1 MSKKVKQIKFNG
13 SSNPTLGVE
22 LELFTLNSDSLALTN
37 GAPKILNHFKDNF
50 FFKEELLQ
58 CIVEITTDVC
68 DDVDEIYNDLRP
80 KLDMAIEYSNKNNI
94 ELLAMPIHPFSR
106 VSEQSVT
113 NNNRYLSF
121 LDRMQWP
128 LRRLLITGIHVH
140 VGVESGE
147 IAIAVVNGMK
157 RYIPYLIA
165 LSANSPYFE
174 SEETGLASTRTK
186 IFEGLPNTGIPTD
199 LTNYSEFQKF
209 MRTLIGA
216 NSISSIRE
224 IWWDIRP
231 HPGYGTVEIRVCDSI
246 SNLNHIKDLTAL
258 IQALVVGLTNHYNN
272 GTQLPYLDSWIIY
285 ENKWRATRYGMDAK
299 LITNSDGKQISIK
312 EIIKNT
318 IKALEPEI
326 NKLNISD
333 SMDRILNRINEGHS
347 YYKNQLK
354 IYNETGDFMSI
365 LRCEIDELKD

>member
-1 MSKKVKQIKFNG
+1 MSNNVKQIKFNG
-13 SSNPTLGVE
+13 SSKPTLGVE
-22 LELFTLNSDSLALTN
+22 IELFTVDKNTLALTN
-37 GAPKILNHFKDNF
+37 GAPLILNHFKDNF

-68 DDVDEIYNDLRP
+68 NNVEEVYNDLRP
-80 KLDMAIEYSNKNNI
+80 KIDMAINYANKNNI

-106 VSEQSVT
+106 VADQSVSD
-113 NNNRYLSF
+113 NKRYISF

-147 IAIAVVNGMK
+147 MAIAIVNGMK
-157 RYIPYLIA
+157 RYIPFLIA

-174 SEETGLASTRTK
+174 GEETGLASTRTK
-186 IFEGLPNTGIPTD
+186 IFEGLPNTGIPVN

-209 MRTLIGA
+209 MRTLVGA
-216 NSISSIRE
+216 NSIDSIRE

-231 HPGYGTVEIRVCDSI
+231 HPGYGTVEIRICDSI
-246 SNLNHIKDLTAL
+246 ANLLHIKDLTAL
-258 IQALVVGLTNHYNN
+258 IQALVVGLANHYNN

-299 LITNSDGKQISIK
+299 LIIDSDGSQKNISELIK
-312 EIIKNT
+312 ST
-318 IKALEPEI
+318 ISALDPEI
-326 NKLNISD
+326 NDLNLSD
-333 SMDRILNRINEGHS
+333 SMEHIINRIDNKNS
-347 YYKNQLK
+347 YYKEQIDLYEKNNDFNDVLEKSIKDLK
-354 IYNETGDFMSI
+354 E
-365 LRCEIDELKD
+365 